1 MFYQNF
7 KVKYFTN
14 FYKGF
19 YNQWKI
25 FYKFDEILHLNKH
38 LKMGKYFTSEQMEC
52 QKYEN
57 CQTNPIL
64 EVNLNCTSNVLI

>member
-1 MFYQNF
+1 MKNILQVWWNF
-7 KVKYFTN
+7 TSKQTLEN
-14 FYKGF
+14 E
-19 YNQWKI
+19 KI
-25 FYKFDEILHLNKH
+25 FFR
-38 LKMGKYFTSEQMEC
+38 KYFTSEQMEC